1 MTVEGIERRS
11 DNGTVLEPLS
21 RPVTV
26 RHRDGIHFESEDGEP
41 RVVADARSAVGRVN
55 VVSHAHA

>member
-11 DNGTVLEPLS
+11 DNGTILEPLS

-26 RHRDGIHFESEDGEP
+26 RHRDGSHFESEDGY
-41 RVVADARSAVGRVN
+41 RARPLKRDQPTLGEFC
-55 VVSHAHA
+55 